1 MDSGIMAAGS
11 GGSLTMGLEKMLACT
26 LTRIC
31 PSKLLLLVEERV
43 DALGA
48 YFGVERSFNLIIK

>member
-1 MDSGIMAAGS
+1 
-11 GGSLTMGLEKMLACT
+11 MLACT

-31 PSKLLLLVEERV
+31 PSKLLLLVEERA

-48 YFGVERSFNLIIK
+48 YFGVERSFNLVIKQEHYGLYSLFHVGIPT